1 MAAEWA
7 PFAHRGC
14 PRRLPFGSQPACSC
28 CAPRFLQYLHEE
40 LDSRSDTHI
49 KQHFRPGGRRGPALP
64 LASAAQREP
73 PPRLV
78 MACDWRSTAKQ
89 SPFMH
94 TLNCCTPRLCPPAAD
109 AVQLYCRR
117 CLQAQLEGASLQ
129 QLAQL
134 APQIL
139 LAPPAGS
146 GGGGF
151 GGSSGSISRHQLLDR
166 VAALVGEQLAQWSG
180 AQQHPGSAHS
190 APGGPE
196 TLAQVL
202 LGMWT
207 AAYALSVTGSPS
219 PGGAGE
225 EAVGSAAPAAAAH
238 LLSIVHSQPLLHGPF
253 LRLLASVLLGEE
265 LCGVEVAASAAQ
277 EHGQLTARQQLA
289 AAAMLATTAGAL
301 VQPTAAQGKPG
312 SRRHGPQAA
321 GGCLAALQPLFVWRT
336 QQAAGSPAGSGCVS
350 STGGEPHQVPGPVW
364 LQRLLERLPLGS
376 AAAIRHASAVAA
388 AHLSCLPHFRWYA
401 LLPCGSGSKDAGG
414 AGGDS
419 AEHLLLC
426 WRRPVRPSA
435 GPDAYDSDFVC
446 SLVFPACTATLRLQ
460 QWLLLRLG
468 MAQTLLQDFMGAEG
482 SPGRATKRQRLE
494 GWPEEHGSAAGADEE
509 AGSLVDAVM
518 QECRSSLQ
526 LAQGAQLAAAAG
538 GL

>member
-1 MAAEWA
+1 
-7 PFAHRGC
+7 
-14 PRRLPFGSQPACSC
+14 
-28 CAPRFLQYLHEE
+28 
-40 LDSRSDTHI
+40 
-49 KQHFRPGGRRGPALP
+49 
-64 LASAAQREP
+64 
-73 PPRLV
+73 

-89 SPFMH
+89 SPFVH

-109 AVQLYCRR
+109 AVQLYRRR

-146 GGGGF
+146 RGGGF
-151 GGSSGSISRHQLLDR
+151 GGSSGGISRHQLLDR

-180 AQQHPGSAHS
+180 AQERPGSAHS
-190 APGGPE
+190 APAGPE

-207 AAYALSVTGSPS
+207 AAYALGGTGSLS

-336 QQAAGSPAGSGCVS
+336 PQAAGSPAGSGCVS
-350 STGGEPHQVPGPVW
+350 STGGEPRQVPGPVW

-401 LLPCGSGSKDAGG
+401 LLPCGSGSKD

-494 GWPEEHGSAAGADEE
+494 GWLEEHGSAAGADEE